1 MSVDLLSTGYPF
13 FGVLA
18 VSLYVIISGI
28 WKWIMW
34 LVLALCILMFQT
46 GFSVYQGTRIFLDLV
61 VLAILKL
68 YIRCLKFSGRVF
80 GYDEVTLTRQ
90 KMHRATSYEEWLHY
104 AEMLDELTLRSSWRR
119 ESDSPVLQKL
129 AQTTSHLRSLRCS
142 QQADAL
148 VYELPG
154 IVKRNHLGVDA
165 YELHAHCASGT
176 KHCIEAFQAEVINC
190 LQYLQSLPEHILPLH
205 QKVEFFKKLSKNLG
219 QSALCLSGGGSLS
232 MYHMGVIRTL
242 INTGQYK
249 NVHKLLSL
257 LCILLL

>member
-1 MSVDLLSTGYPF
+1 MLAVTPTSNHNVVLFFALEHFLSFCALAAECCVVSYTRDWVHATSFALLFLASINLVFVSVVVLLVMSVDLLSTGYPF

-34 LVLALCILMFQT
+34 LVLALCILIFQT

-68 YIRCLKFSGRVF
+68 YIRCQKFSGHVF

-104 AEMLDELTLRSSWRR
+104 AEMLDELTSRSSWRR

-129 AQTTSHLRSLRCS
+129 
-142 QQADAL
+142 
-148 VYELPG
+148 V
-154 IVKRNHLGVDA
+154 
-165 YELHAHCASGT
+165 
-176 KHCIEAFQAEVINC
+176 
-190 LQYLQSLPEHILPLH
+190 
-205 QKVEFFKKLSKNLG
+205 
-219 QSALCLSGGGSLS
+219 
-232 MYHMGVIRTL
+232 TL
-242 INTGQYK
+242 
-249 NVHKLLSL
+249 
-257 LCILLL
+257 